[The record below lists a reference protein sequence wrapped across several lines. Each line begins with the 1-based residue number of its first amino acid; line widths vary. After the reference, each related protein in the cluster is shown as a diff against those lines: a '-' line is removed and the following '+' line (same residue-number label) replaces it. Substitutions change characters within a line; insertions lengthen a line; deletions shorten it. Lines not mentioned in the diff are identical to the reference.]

1 MISVTTDTVSTVR
14 LLQHELLSK
23 LGCQGRHT
31 SLTVPDADET
41 MLSKE
46 VPKLWVCTVD
56 GGVFPALLG
65 AVRLLSIWCLSVGV
79 EQGAFGRAVGE
90 VRKSVVS
97 ELT

>member
-1 MISVTTDTVSTVR
+1 MC
-14 LLQHELLSK
+14 HELAVLDPIGNRSDC
-23 LGCQGRHT
+23 GCARLMAGFF
-31 SLTVPDADET
+31 A
-41 MLSKE
+41 
-46 VPKLWVCTVD
+46 
-56 GGVFPALLG
+56 ALLG

>member
-1 MISVTTDTVSTVR
+1 MHPCDAAIAELRVQPGDGACGCAR
-14 LLQHELLSK
+14 LMA
-23 LGCQGRHT
+23 GFF
-31 SLTVPDADET
+31 A
-41 MLSKE
+41 
-46 VPKLWVCTVD
+46 
-56 GGVFPALLG
+56 ALLG